1 MPHSAS
7 SLSDLYT
14 RIVYSMDER
23 NVMSVWVDGE
33 RLVHRGKVR
42 NLDADQVVSDA
53 RREISRLVTR
63 LD

>member
-1 MPHSAS
+1 
-7 SLSDLYT
+7 
-14 RIVYSMDER
+14 MDER